1 MGTRP
6 NAALERSG
14 LTEADL
20 QELREAFGLF
30 DTDGSGAISA
40 TELKEALKS
49 LGMGDGKNSTVQC
62 VPWLKGAAA
71 GADASLPTHTPS
83 SGD

>member
-40 TELKEALKS
+40 TALKS